1 MLAIELAADIIPPV
15 TTGDTLQK
23 AIDRMVE
30 FRIRH
35 LPIVNEQQFL
45 GLLSENDITDPDHNL
60 LVSSLSQLLVNSFV
74 YQDQHVYDVLRM
86 FYEHK
91 LTVVPVLDAAKNYAG
106 LITLSGMSN
115 GIAEIT
121 SATEPGGIIVLE
133 INTKDNSMSQMAQIV
148 ESDNAQILSSHVRTF
163 PHSTRMEVTLKL
175 NKPDISA
182 INAAFLRYGYD
193 VKAIFNQS
201 DDDDDSMD
209 RYDSFMNYLNM

>member
-15 TTGDTLQK
+15 NTGDTLQK

-45 GLLSENDITDPDHNL
+45 GLLAESDITDPDHNL
-60 LVSSLSQLLVNSFV
+60 PVSSLSQLLVNSFV
-74 YQDQHVYDVLRM
+74 YQEQHVYDVIRM

-91 LTVVPVLDAAKNYAG
+91 LTVVAVLDATKNYAG
-106 LITLSGMSN
+106 LITLENLTSSF
-115 GIAEIT
+115 AELT
-121 SATEPGGIIVLE
+121 SVTEPGGIIVLE
-133 INTKDNSMSQMAQIV
+133 ITNKDNAMSQMAQIV
-148 ESDNAQILSSHVRTF
+148 ESDNAQILSSYVRTF
-163 PHSTRMEVTLKL
+163 PESTRLEITLKI
-175 NKPDISA
+175 NKPDIAA

-193 VKAIFNQS
+193 VIATFSQTDN
-201 DDDDDSMD
+201 DDGSMD